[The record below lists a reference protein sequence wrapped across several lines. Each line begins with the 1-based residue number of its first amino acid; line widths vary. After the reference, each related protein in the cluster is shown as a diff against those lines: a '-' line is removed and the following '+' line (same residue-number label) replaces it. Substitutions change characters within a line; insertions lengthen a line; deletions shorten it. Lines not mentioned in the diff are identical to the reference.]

1 MFQGN
6 TILAGIEYI
15 FISYGVVPLT
25 WYFLYISFSS
35 NKFVSKKTYT
45 LCAVVTAIVLA
56 SGLFRSEIEIQI

>member
-6 TILAGIEYI
+6 TFLAGIEYI

-35 NKFVSKKTYT
+35 NKFVSKKN
-45 LCAVVTAIVLA
+45 LHPMCGCDGNRIGKL
-56 SGLFRSEIEIQI
+56 GFFDQR